1 MRSWILTVLIPIVLL
16 LFQGMAAADG
26 VDRLVAQLEGESD
39 HKLRLSAA
47 INLGKLGDKRAIPAL
62 TEALSDSN
70 DSVRGAAAASLGI
83 LVDASTDQKTRQ
95 RVLTVLD
102 RLVKRDGSDLVRK
115 QAERAQV
122 RIRKLPT
129 QSAPSGGIYVNIG
142 AMATKAAQAPGKL
155 KQLMRSTTEQTFSKR
170 ASSMMTSWPAGGE
183 PSTQQLRASKTS
195 AFHIDGT
202 LVTLETQNKGGATLV
217 SCKVSMLIA
226 TFPEK
231 SMFGFLDGGAR
242 VESGSSPSEI
252 QYAQEDCVTAVVE
265 DLVSRKII
273 PVIQQ
278 RHASQSPAAG
288 SSSGGKP

>member
-1 MRSWILTVLIPIVLL
+1 MPTSMRSWVLTVLIPVFVLL
-16 LFQGMAAADG
+16 FPMTAAADG
-26 VDRLVAQLEGESD
+26 VDRLVAQLERDSD
-39 HKLRLSAA
+39 YKIRVSAA

-62 TEALSDSN
+62 TGALSDDN
-70 DSVRGAAAASLGI
+70 DNVRGAAAASLGMLI
-83 LVDASTDQKTRQ
+83 DGGTDQKTRDK
-95 RVLTVLD
+95 VLALLA
-102 RLVKRDGSDLVRK
+102 RLAKSDGSNLVRR
-115 QAERAQV
+115 QAQRAHE
-122 RIRKLPT
+122 RIRKLPSK
-129 QSAPSGGIYVNIG
+129 SAPSGGIYVNIG
-142 AMATKAAQAPGKL
+142 TMASKAERAPTKL

-183 PSTQQLRASKTS
+183 PSMQQLRANKTS
-195 AFHIDGT
+195 AFHVDGT
-202 LVTLETQNKGGATLV
+202 LVALETQNKGGATLV

-226 TFPEK
+226 TYPEK

-278 RHASQSPAAG
+278 RHASQP
-288 SSSGGKP
+288 